1 VFYPLTPTEKKSPI
15 LFFIYGG
22 GFNTGDRSI
31 SPKTFGLVYACVGAF
46 FARKGYVVVIPDY
59 RLVPHVAFP
68 GAAEDV
74 RDAVRWVTQNTE
86 NLVSTGSPRP
96 DVDNLILMG
105 HSAGAAH
112 VATLLFHPQVLS
124 PEDALWSKITA
135 AVLES
140 PPYDL
145 SGMTLD
151 WPTAHV
157 HATYWGGT
165 LDQAKAADPLHLYR
179 QLPISTVEKLP
190 KLLMVEGE
198 LEPDWLID
206 AGRVF
211 RDEVRE
217 RTGQEPRRIVAVG
230 HNHISLNWALSTG
243 EGEQWA
249 EEVAEWLAK
258 LQN

>member
-1 VFYPLTPTEKKSPI
+1 MFYPLTPTEKKSPI
-15 LFFIYGG
+15 LFFVYGG

-46 FARKGYVVVIPDY
+46 YARKGYVVVIPDY
-59 RLVPHVAFP
+59 RLVPHVQFP
-68 GAAEDV
+68 GPAEDV

-112 VATLLFHPQVLS
+112 IATMLFHPQVLS
-124 PEDALWSKITA
+124 AEDELWSKITA

-145 SGMTLD
+145 SAMTSD
-151 WPTAHV
+151 WPSAEV
-157 HATYWGGT
+157 HATYWGS
-165 LDQAKAADPLHLYR
+165 LDEAKAADPLHLYR
-179 QLPISTVEKLP
+179 QLPISAIEKLP

-198 LEPDWLID
+198 LEPDWLIE

-211 RDEVRE
+211 QNEVRE
-217 RTGQEPRRIVAVG
+217 RTGQEPRKIVALG

-243 EGEQWA
+243 EGEKWA
-249 EEVAEWLAK
+249 EEVDEWLEK